1 MKIFD
6 VLRTVK
12 PPIENDSN
20 DISKLKNIFNCIFN
34 EINNLKSQKRGIEN
48 KPEEIIGV
56 FRKNFF
62 FEKNTIFQKNVDF
75 SETFF

>member
-12 PPIENDSN
+12 PPIKNDSN

-34 EINNLKSQKRGIEN
+34 EINNLKSQKRGIEI

-56 FRKNFF
+56 FRK
-62 FEKNTIFQKNVDF
+62 KKQIFQKKADF